1 MVQQKPRS
9 VDSKSRG
16 CSTNI
21 TICFGDFNLLICR
34 DKAQNIPDPLVESST
49 WEGKTP
55 FEVPNSNSEFFNFFP
70 YCHNCRPMAQNWGL
84 GAGYWKENYLLLLNF
99 LQKSLT
105 PYPQL
110 LLAGL
115 RCIAH
120 WCQLKLKLL

>member
-16 CSTNI
+16 CLTNI

-55 FEVPNSNSEFFNFFP
+55 FEIPNGNDEFFNFFP
-70 YCHNCRPMAQNWGL
+70 YCHNCR
-84 GAGYWKENYLLLLNF
+84 
-99 LQKSLT
+99 
-105 PYPQL
+105 
-110 LLAGL
+110 
-115 RCIAH
+115 
-120 WCQLKLKLL
+120 

>member
-16 CSTNI
+16 WWTNI

-34 DKAQNIPDPLVESST
+34 DKAQNIPDPVVESST

-55 FEVPNSNSEFFNFFP
+55 FEVPNSNGEFLNFFP

-84 GAGYWKENYLLLLNF
+84 GIGKKTIFY
-99 LQKSLT
+99 
-105 PYPQL
+105 
-110 LLAGL
+110 
-115 RCIAH
+115 
-120 WCQLKLKLL
+120 